1 MNELDNLIQQ
11 KKELER
17 KIKALKNQSDTVGQV
32 KIDVER
38 YPTDK
43 PDRFFLA
50 VFYKPIP
57 YRGYEPRNKWQTI
70 FSANDR
76 RSVINA
82 IPAIVENLKELYNRN
97 KEEERDADDS

>member
-1 MNELDNLIQQ
+1 MNELDILIQQ
-11 KKELER
+11 KKELEW
-17 KIKALKNQSDTVGQV
+17 KIKALRNQSDVVGQV
-32 KIDVER
+32 KIDVQH

-57 YRGYEPRNKWQTI
+57 FRGYEGRSKWQTI

-76 RSVINA
+76 QSVIDA
-82 IPAIVENLKELYNRN
+82 IPAIVENLQELYDRN
-97 KEEERDADDS
+97 KEESE

>member
-1 MNELDNLIQQ
+1 MNELDILIQQ

-17 KIKALKNQSDTVGQV
+17 KIKALRNQSDVVGQV
-32 KIDVER
+32 KIDVEH

-57 YRGYEPRNKWQTI
+57 YMGYEGRSKWQTI

-76 RSVINA
+76 QSVIDA
-82 IPAIVENLKELYNRN
+82 IPAIVENLQEMYDRN
-97 KEEERDADDS
+97 KEGD